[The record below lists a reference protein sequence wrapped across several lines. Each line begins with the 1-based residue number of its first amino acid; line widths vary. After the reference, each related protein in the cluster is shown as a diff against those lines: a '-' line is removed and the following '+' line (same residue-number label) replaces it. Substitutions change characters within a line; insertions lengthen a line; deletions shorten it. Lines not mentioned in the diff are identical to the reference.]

1 MLQIG
6 KKRIKLLNRLKIKN
20 RNQSVKLISENENN
34 HKENLSNNTR
44 GPVPLLSDMEFN
56 WIEDY

>member
-6 KKRIKLLNRLKIKN
+6 KMRINLLTRLKIKN
-20 RNQSVKLISENENN
+20 KNQSVKLISEDKNN
-34 HKENLSNNTR
+34 HKENLSNNTTR
-44 GPVPLLSDMEFN
+44 PVPLLTDMEFN

>member
-20 RNQSVKLISENENN
+20 RNQSVKLISKNENN
-34 HKENLSNNTR
+34 HKENLSNNTT

-56 WIEDY
+56 WIENY

>member
-6 KKRIKLLNRLKIKN
+6 KMRINLLTRLKIKN
-20 RNQSVKLISENENN
+20 KNQSVKLISENENN
-34 HKENLSNNTR
+34 HKENLSNNTTR
-44 GPVPLLSDMEFN
+44 PVPLLTDMEFN

>member
-6 KKRIKLLNRLKIKN
+6 RVRFNFLDRLKIKN
-20 RNQSVKLISENENN
+20 KNQSIILHSYNDNN
-34 HKENLSNNTR
+34 SKENLSNNTSV
-44 GPVPLLSDMEFN
+44 PPPLLTDMEFN